1 MKRPWSIEFGDRPGE
16 PIWRLVCD
24 EGAFYHFERRSKDK
38 MGNDSWNPTDP
49 NNTTDGHESQTIKL
63 GHHGDG
69 LSRPHPPPISTI
81 AMRHCLCEIEWLR
94 EEIERLKGLPDD

>member
-1 MKRPWSIEFGDRPGE
+1 MKRPWSIEFGDKPGE

-24 EGAFYHFERRSKDK
+24 EAAFYHFERRSKDK
-38 MGNDSWNPTDP
+38 MGNDSWNATDP
-49 NNTTDGHESQTIKL
+49 NSTADGPVTLH
-63 GHHGDG
+63 
-69 LSRPHPPPISTI
+69 TI